1 MKTTRKIPAI
11 IMTTALLA
19 AVLGGCKKEDNGIGG
34 DGDAAA
40 VSSRSEGAGSSGAAG
55 TVGASGNAGDT
66 GTGSVEYNTNNNPRT
81 VGENEGGSRENTP
94 GAVGGA
100 SGVSGAVEV
109 GPNGST
115 TGGANPGGAPMAP
128 APAGGSEGAVTGG
141 STGNTTGT
149 GPASTRAGTGESG
162 PLNPAPGT
170 GR

>member
-1 MKTTRKIPAI
+1 MKTTPKLPAL

-19 AVLGGCKKEDNGIGG
+19 AVLGGCKKDDNGIGG

-40 VSSRSEGAGSSGAAG
+40 VSSRSEGSGTGSAAG
-55 TVGASGNAGDT
+55 TAGATGNSGDT
-66 GTGSVEYNTNNNPRT
+66 GLAGVEYNNNVTPRT
-81 VGENEGGSRENTP
+81 VGETERGDLDKVP
-94 GAVGGA
+94 GAIGGA
-100 SGVSGAVEV
+100 SGLSGGEVV

-128 APAGGSEGAVTGG
+128 APAAGGKD
-141 STGNTTGT
+141 STGNTSSTTGT
-149 GPASTRAGTGESG
+149 GPGSTRAGTGESG